1 MKAPYEYNP
10 YIETW
15 NNLDN
20 NQLLFHWLSK
30 WYNFIQLPI
39 ANGLKSVEDEK
50 CLDKLWISLKQGQK

>member
-30 WYNFIQLPI
+30 WYNLIQLPI

-50 CLDKLWISLKQGQK
+50 CLDKL

>member
-1 MKAPYEYNP
+1 MQNNYDNVMKAPHEYNS
-10 YIETW
+10 YIKTW

-30 WYNFIQLPI
+30 WYNLIQLPN

-50 CLDKLWISLKQGQK
+50 CLA